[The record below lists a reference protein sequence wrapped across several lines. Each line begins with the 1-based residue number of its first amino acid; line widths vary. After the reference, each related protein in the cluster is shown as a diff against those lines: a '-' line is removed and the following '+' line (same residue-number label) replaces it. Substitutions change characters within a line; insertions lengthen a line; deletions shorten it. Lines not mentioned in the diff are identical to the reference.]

1 MAQSWKPDD
10 WERLITG
17 EHCPVCDLIATVQQQ
32 DNHLRPIAD
41 MRFSRLFLA
50 KNQYVPGYCVLIC
63 HRHVIE
69 PYELAAEERALFFD
83 DMSIAGQAVR
93 AAFTADKMNYNILG
107 NVVPHLHV
115 HIIPRYFTDSA
126 PNRPIDPTPQ
136 GNEVY
141 LTAADYVERIAL
153 IQQHLEA
160 R

>member
-1 MAQSWKPDD
+1 MAQSWKPDG
-10 WERLITG
+10 WETLITG
-17 EHCPVCDLIATVQQQ
+17 ERCPVCDLIATAQQQ
-32 DNHLRPIAD
+32 DKHLRPIAD

-69 PYELAAEERALFFD
+69 PHELTAEERTLFFD
-83 DMSIAGQAVR
+83 DVSVAGQALQ

-115 HIIPRYFTDSA
+115 HIIPRYFTDNA
-126 PNRPIDPTPQ
+126 PHRPIDPTPQ
-136 GNEVY
+136 GYEVY
-141 LTAADYVERIAL
+141 LTAADYVDRIAL